1 MNWKIFS
8 SETAWPIWTK
18 PWWNGPYMVLFQNCV
33 RRHWPPTKM
42 ATITKNI
49 TECKHRLVTYHKTQN
64 GKCCWVVMSVVHYRI
79 QVAIFP
85 PKWLLLQCEKPFF
98 QTLANFGEWT
108 KTKTHQNET
117 HANAPDFSRSL
128 CNFDPLTSHPGQLLY
143 SPEFPN
149 FPRKDLSW
157 IFMFLL

>member
-1 MNWKIFS
+1 LVEWS
-8 SETAWPIWTK
+8 LCGSLSELCPTTLA
-18 PWWNGPYMVLFQNCV
+18 
-33 RRHWPPTKM
+33 PTKM
-42 ATITKNI
+42 AAITKNI

-64 GKCCWVVMSVVHYRI
+64 GKCCWHVMSVVHYRI